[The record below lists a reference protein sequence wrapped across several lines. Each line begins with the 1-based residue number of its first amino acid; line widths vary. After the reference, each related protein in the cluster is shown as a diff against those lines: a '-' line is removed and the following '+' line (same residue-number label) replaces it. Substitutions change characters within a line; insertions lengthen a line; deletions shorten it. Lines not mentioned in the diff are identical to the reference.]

1 LPDVTDTKLRIALVD
16 DNPLRAAVLEEGLRE
31 AGLTDVTL
39 IPTSAMLLQRIVE
52 IDPDVV
58 IIDLG
63 NPSRDSLEQMIDVS
77 RHVPRPIAM
86 FVDQS
91 DSSMIAA
98 AVEAGVSAY
107 VVDGLRKD
115 RIKPILDMSI
125 ARYRAFAR
133 LKEDLA
139 RARSELEE
147 RKVIDRA
154 KGILMQRRG
163 IGEPEAYALLRRT
176 AMNENRRIIDVA
188 QSIIT
193 ASELLK

>member
-1 LPDVTDTKLRIALVD
+1 
-16 DNPLRAAVLEEGLRE
+16 
-31 AGLTDVTL
+31 
-39 IPTSAMLLQRIVE
+39 
-52 IDPDVV
+52 
-58 IIDLG
+58 
-63 NPSRDSLEQMIDVS
+63 
-77 RHVPRPIAM
+77 
-86 FVDQS
+86 
-91 DSSMIAA
+91 
-98 AVEAGVSAY
+98 
-107 VVDGLRKD
+107 
-115 RIKPILDMSI
+115 MSI